1 MPDISCGSLRQHV
14 KPEIVGLKYL
24 ETFRMISS
32 EVVVIL
38 RKMML
43 RPLVLFLLFFSLLNA
58 HLLRKAFAAVA
69 LTTEVAALAAF
80 AIEAEVT
87 TLKGR
92 KSSTT
97 LSLGHTMCGS
107 KNKSGPL
114 LGKEAHTL
122 KIKIKSNKHLRVTQI
137 KIAFF

>member
-1 MPDISCGSLRQHV
+1 
-14 KPEIVGLKYL
+14 
-24 ETFRMISS
+24 MISS

-43 RPLVLFLLFFSLLNA
+43 RPLVLFLLFSLLNA
-58 HLLRKAFAAVA
+58 HLLRKAFAAHTVA

-87 TLKGR
+87 ALKGR

-97 LSLGHTMCGS
+97 LSLGHTKCGS
-107 KNKSGPL
+107 KSGPHFERRITKFAYFL
-114 LGKEAHTL
+114 MIRTWIRLD
-122 KIKIKSNKHLRVTQI
+122 
-137 KIAFF
+137 